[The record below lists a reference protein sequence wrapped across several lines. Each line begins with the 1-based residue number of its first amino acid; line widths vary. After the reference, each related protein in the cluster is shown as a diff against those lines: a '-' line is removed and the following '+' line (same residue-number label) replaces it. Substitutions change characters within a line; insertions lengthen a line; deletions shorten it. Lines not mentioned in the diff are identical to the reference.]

1 MTDSILS
8 WAILILLLVAIFAL
22 FRISSALEK
31 IWEGIDGL
39 RGDVYEIRKT
49 AVNASELT
57 EAALDNIL
65 PELQKLTRDI
75 DEADYIR
82 SHTPP

>member
-1 MTDSILS
+1 
-8 WAILILLLVAIFAL
+8 
-22 FRISSALEK
+22 
-31 IWEGIDGL
+31 
-39 RGDVYEIRKT
+39 
-49 AVNASELT
+49 VNASELT